1 MPNKDYYKILGV
13 EKSATSD
20 EIKSAYRKLAKQYHP
35 DLNPNNPEAAAK
47 FKEVG
52 EAYEVLSDATK
63 RSNYDQF
70 GSASG
75 NPNDFFGGGAGG
87 FGGGNFGN
95 GGFSGFE
102 DVFDIFSSFGRGGRA
117 AARNTPGDDIV
128 TSINLSFKEAVFG
141 CEKTIKVNRTEK
153 CEHCTGT
160 GAKHG
165 TAYETCVECKG
176 TGRVRYTQDT
186 IFGRVVNEGVCK
198 TCNGSGKKIKE
209 KCDECNGKGV
219 TKVSKEIKIKIPA
232 GIDNGQVITMRN
244 NGHASTNGGPNGD
257 LQIEVSV
264 AQHEMLNRDGFNLYI
279 DLPIP
284 FTLAYLGGKVNVPT
298 TEGLYELTI
307 PPLTQPNT
315 VFKLKNRG
323 IKMLNRDGMGDLIV
337 TVRVEMPKSASKQ
350 DKEIIEKLQ
359 DTISVQNY
367 QKTKSYQDKL
377 KKVASND

>member
-128 TSINLSFKEAVFG
+128 TSINLSFKEAVF
-141 CEKTIKVNRTEK
+141 T
-153 CEHCTGT
+153 
-160 GAKHG
+160 
-165 TAYETCVECKG
+165 
-176 TGRVRYTQDT
+176 
-186 IFGRVVNEGVCK
+186 
-198 TCNGSGKKIKE
+198 
-209 KCDECNGKGV
+209 
-219 TKVSKEIKIKIPA
+219 
-232 GIDNGQVITMRN
+232 
-244 NGHASTNGGPNGD
+244 
-257 LQIEVSV
+257 
-264 AQHEMLNRDGFNLYI
+264 
-279 DLPIP
+279 
-284 FTLAYLGGKVNVPT
+284 
-298 TEGLYELTI
+298 
-307 PPLTQPNT
+307 
-315 VFKLKNRG
+315 
-323 IKMLNRDGMGDLIV
+323 
-337 TVRVEMPKSASKQ
+337 
-350 DKEIIEKLQ
+350 
-359 DTISVQNY
+359 
-367 QKTKSYQDKL
+367 
-377 KKVASND
+377 